1 MPLWRYAA
9 VLLLI
14 SGASDAQEVHE
25 SITVERILID
35 VRVTNSGGDPI
46 PNLEPKDF
54 RVKIDGV
61 PAKVE
66 SVEWIPETAGAREL
80 AELDRESAKTSLEVP
95 APKGRLLVFF
105 FQTDFARENV
115 RVTGQMKILP
125 YADQLLDSLEP
136 EDRVAV
142 VSFDSHLKFR
152 LDFSDDHD
160 AIKKAIRDS
169 LSIDDPPRP
178 QAVPM
183 PSLARA
189 LDDAS
194 LRNAVDS
201 DRALF
206 LLGNALLPIP
216 GPKSLILFGWGLGK
230 LSGGHVVM
238 EKRYAIAQRALEASR
253 TSVFSIDITQAD
265 WHSLGVGL
273 AKAADDTGGFY
284 AETFHFPQLA
294 IDRLQRALEGHY
306 ELEVRRPETKV
317 KGIHSIDVDVPSH
330 RSAMV
335 MSRRTFVDR

>member
-1 MPLWRYAA
+1 MR
-9 VLLLI
+9 
-14 SGASDAQEVHE
+14 AQET
-25 SITVERILID
+25 ITVERILID
-35 VRVTNSGGDPI
+35 VRATDSNGEPI

-54 RVKIDGV
+54 RVRIDGV

-66 SVEWIPETAGAREL
+66 SVEWIPESAGAREL
-80 AELDRESAKTSLEVP
+80 AALDRESAKTSLDVP
-95 APKGRLLVFF
+95 PPQGRLLVFF
-105 FQTDFARENV
+105 FQTDFARERV
-115 RVTGQMKILP
+115 RIAGQMKILP
-125 YADQLLDSLEP
+125 FADQLLESLEP

-152 LDFSDDHD
+152 LDFTDDHE
-160 AIKKAIRDS
+160 AISRAMRES

-178 QAVPM
+178 PTVPM

-194 LRNAVDS
+194 LRKAVDS

-230 LSGGHVVM
+230 LSGGRVVM
-238 EKRYAIAQRALEASR
+238 DQRYAIAQRALEASR

-265 WHSLGVGL
+265 WHSLSAGL

-284 AETFHFPQLA
+284 AETFNFPQLA
-294 IDRLQRALEGHY
+294 IERLQRVLEGHY

-317 KGIHSIDVDVPSH
+317 HGIHSIEVDVPTH
-330 RSAMV
+330 RNALV
-335 MSRRTFVDR
+335 MSRRTFVDK

>member
-1 MPLWRYAA
+1 MPLWRFAA
-9 VLLLI
+9 VLLLV
-14 SGASDAQEVHE
+14 SAASHAQEIHE
-25 SITVERILID
+25 AITVERILID
-35 VRVTNSGGDPI
+35 ARVTDSGGDPI
-46 PNLEPKDF
+46 LNLEPKDF
-54 RVKIDGV
+54 RVKVDGV

-66 SVEWIPETAGAREL
+66 SVEWVPETADAREL
-80 AELDRESAKTSLEVP
+80 AALDRDVP
-95 APKGRLLVFF
+95 APTGRLLVFF

-115 RVTGQMKILP
+115 RITGQMKILP
-125 YADQLLDSLEP
+125 YADQLIDSLEP

-142 VSFDSHLKFR
+142 LSFDSHLKFR

-160 AIKKAIRDS
+160 AIRKAMRDS

-178 QAVPM
+178 PIVPM

-194 LRNAVDS
+194 LRNAVDA

-230 LSGGHVVM
+230 LSGGRVVM

-265 WHSLGVGL
+265 WHSLSAGL

-284 AETFHFPQLA
+284 ADTFHFPQLA

-317 KGIHSIDVDVPSH
+317 KGIHSIDVEVPSH

-335 MSRRTFVDR
+335 MSRRTFIDK

>member
-1 MPLWRYAA
+1 VIAIP
-9 VLLLI
+9 LLLAL
-14 SGASDAQEVHE
+14 SLAAPPQELRSQE
-25 SITVERILID
+25 TITVERILID
-35 VRVTNSGGDPI
+35 ARVTDAGGNAI
-46 PNLEPKDF
+46 LNLEPKDF

-61 PAKVE
+61 AAKVE
-66 SVEWIPETAGAREL
+66 SVEWVPETAGAREL
-80 AELDRESAKTSLEVP
+80 AELDRESAKTSLDVP
-95 APKGRLLVFF
+95 PPQGRLLVFF

-115 RVTGQMKILP
+115 RITGQMKILP

-152 LDFSDDHD
+152 LDFSDDRE
-160 AIKKAIRDS
+160 AIRKAMRDS

-178 QAVPM
+178 PAVPM

-194 LRNAVDS
+194 LRRAVDP

-230 LSGGHVVM
+230 LSGGRVVM
-238 EKRYAIAQRALEASR
+238 DKRYAIAQRALEASR

-265 WHSLGVGL
+265 WHSLSAGL

-284 AETFHFPQLA
+284 ADTFHFPQLA
-294 IDRLQRALEGHY
+294 IERLQRALEGHY

-317 KGIHSIDVDVPSH
+317 KGIHSIDVEVPSH
-330 RSAMV
+330 RSATV
-335 MSRRTFVDR
+335 MSRRTFIDK

>member
-1 MPLWRYAA
+1 VIP
-9 VLLLI
+9 LLLAL
-14 SGASDAQEVHE
+14 SLAASPQEMRTQE

-35 VRVTNSGGDPI
+35 VRVTDGRGDPI

-61 PAKVE
+61 PAKIE

-80 AELDRESAKTSLEVP
+80 AELDRESAKSSLEVP

-105 FQTDFARENV
+105 FQTDFARERV
-115 RVTGQMKILP
+115 RVSGQMKILP

-160 AIKKAIRDS
+160 AISKAMRDS

-178 QAVPM
+178 PSVPM

-189 LDDAS
+189 LDDQS

-230 LSGGHVVM
+230 LAGGRVVM

-265 WHSLGVGL
+265 WHSLSAGL
-273 AKAADDTGGFY
+273 EKAAEDTGGFY
-284 AETFHFPQLA
+284 ADTFHFPQLA

-306 ELEVRRPETKV
+306 ELEVRRPETKA
-317 KGIHSIDVDVPSH
+317 KGIHDIDVEVPAH
-330 RSAMV
+330 RTALV
-335 MSRRTFVDR
+335 MSRRTFVDK

>member
-1 MPLWRYAA
+1 VLP
-9 VLLLI
+9 LLLAL
-14 SGASDAQEVHE
+14 SLAAPQQELRTQE

-35 VRVTNSGGDPI
+35 VRVTDYGGEPI
-46 PNLEPKDF
+46 LNLEPKDF

-66 SVEWIPETAGAREL
+66 SAEWIPETAGAREL
-80 AELDRESAKTSLEVP
+80 AELDRESAASSLEVP

-115 RVTGQMKILP
+115 RITGQMKILP
-125 YADQLLDSLEP
+125 YADQLLESLEP

-152 LDFSDDHD
+152 LDFSDDHE
-160 AIKKAIRDS
+160 AIQKAMRES

-178 QAVPM
+178 PMVPM

-194 LRNAVDS
+194 LRRAVDA

-230 LSGGHVVM
+230 LSGGRVVM

-265 WHSLGVGL
+265 WHSLSAGL

-284 AETFHFPQLA
+284 ADTFHFPQLA
-294 IDRLQRALEGHY
+294 IERLQRALEGHY
-306 ELEVRRPETKV
+306 ELEVRRPDTKV
-317 KGIHSIDVDVPSH
+317 KGIHGIDVEVPSH

-335 MSRRTFVDR
+335 MSRRTFIDK

>member
-1 MPLWRYAA
+1 MIP
-9 VLLLI
+9 LLLAL
-14 SGASDAQEVHE
+14 SLATPPQELRTQE
-25 SITVERILID
+25 TITVERILID
-35 VRVTNSGGDPI
+35 VRVTDYGGDPI
-46 PNLEPKDF
+46 LNLEPKDF
-54 RVKIDGV
+54 RVKVDGV

-80 AELDRESAKTSLEVP
+80 AALDRDVP
-95 APKGRLLVFF
+95 APTGRLLVFF

-115 RVTGQMKILP
+115 RITGQMKILP
-125 YADQLLDSLEP
+125 YADQLIDSLEP

-142 VSFDSHLKFR
+142 LSFDSHLKFR

-160 AIKKAIRDS
+160 AIRKAMRDS

-178 QAVPM
+178 PIVPM

-194 LRNAVDS
+194 LRNAVDA

-230 LSGGHVVM
+230 LSGGRVVM

-265 WHSLGVGL
+265 WHSLSAGL

-284 AETFHFPQLA
+284 ADTFHFPQLA

-317 KGIHSIDVDVPSH
+317 KGIHSIDVEVPSH

-335 MSRRTFVDR
+335 MSRRTFIDR

>member
-1 MPLWRYAA
+1 VIP
-9 VLLLI
+9 LLLAL
-14 SGASDAQEVHE
+14 SLQASPQELRAQET
-25 SITVERILID
+25 ITVERILID
-35 VRVTNSGGDPI
+35 VRVTDLAGEPI
-46 PNLEPKDF
+46 SNLEPKDF

-61 PAKVE
+61 QAKVE

-80 AELDRESAKTSLEVP
+80 AEFDREVSKTSLDVP
-95 APKGRLLVFF
+95 APKGRLLIFF
-105 FQTDFARENV
+105 FQTDFARESV

-125 YADQLLDSLEP
+125 YADQLLESLEP

-142 VSFDSHLKFR
+142 LSFDSHLKFR
-152 LDFSDDHD
+152 LDFSDDHE
-160 AIKKAIRDS
+160 AIQKAMRDS

-178 QAVPM
+178 PSVPM

-189 LDDAS
+189 LDDRS
-194 LRNAVDS
+194 LRNAVDA
-201 DRALF
+201 DGALF

-230 LSGGHVVM
+230 LSGGRVVM

-265 WHSLGVGL
+265 WHSLSAGL
-273 AKAADDTGGFY
+273 AKAAEDTGGFY
-284 AETFHFPQLA
+284 ADTFHFPQLA
-294 IDRLQRALEGHY
+294 IDRLQRALKGHY

>member
-1 MPLWRYAA
+1 MVIP
-9 VLLLI
+9 LLLAL
-14 SGASDAQEVHE
+14 SLAAPPQELRTQE
-25 SITVERILID
+25 TITVERVLVD
-35 VRVTNSGGDPI
+35 VRVTNYGGDPI
-46 PNLEPKDF
+46 LNLEPKDF
-54 RVKIDGV
+54 RVRIDGV

-66 SVEWIPETAGAREL
+66 SVQWIPETTGAREL
-80 AELDRESAKTSLEVP
+80 AELDRESAKTSLTVP
-95 APKGRLLVFF
+95 APAGRLLIFF

-115 RVTGQMKILP
+115 RITGQMKILP

-152 LDFSDDHD
+152 LDFTDDHE
-160 AIKKAIRDS
+160 AIRKAMRAS
-169 LSIDDPPRP
+169 LAIDDPPRP
-178 QAVPM
+178 PVVPM

-194 LRNAVDS
+194 LHKAVDA

-230 LSGGHVVM
+230 LSGGRVVM
-238 EKRYAIAQRALEASR
+238 DRRYAIAQRALEASR

-265 WHSLGVGL
+265 WHSLSAGL

-284 AETFHFPQLA
+284 ADTFHFPQLA
-294 IDRLQRALEGHY
+294 IERLQRALEGHY

-317 KGIHSIDVDVPSH
+317 HGIHSIEVEVPSH

-335 MSRRTFVDR
+335 MSRRTFVDK

>member
-1 MPLWRYAA
+1 VTAIP
-9 VLLLI
+9 LLLAL
-14 SGASDAQEVHE
+14 SLAAPQQELRSQE
-25 SITVERILID
+25 TITVERILID
-35 VRVTNSGGDPI
+35 ARVTDYGGNPI
-46 PNLEPKDF
+46 LNLEPKDF

-61 PAKVE
+61 AAKVE

-80 AELDRESAKTSLEVP
+80 AELDREAAKTSLDVP
-95 APKGRLLVFF
+95 PPQGRLLIFF

-115 RVTGQMKILP
+115 RITGQMKILP

-152 LDFSDDHD
+152 LDFSDDRE
-160 AIKKAIRDS
+160 AIRKAMRDS

-178 QAVPM
+178 PMAPM

-189 LDDAS
+189 LDDKS

-230 LSGGHVVM
+230 LSGGRVVM

-265 WHSLGVGL
+265 WHSLSAGL
-273 AKAADDTGGFY
+273 AKAAEDTGGFY
-284 AETFHFPQLA
+284 ADTFHFPQLA

-317 KGIHSIDVDVPSH
+317 KGIHSIEVDVPSH

-335 MSRRTFVDR
+335 MSRRTFVDK